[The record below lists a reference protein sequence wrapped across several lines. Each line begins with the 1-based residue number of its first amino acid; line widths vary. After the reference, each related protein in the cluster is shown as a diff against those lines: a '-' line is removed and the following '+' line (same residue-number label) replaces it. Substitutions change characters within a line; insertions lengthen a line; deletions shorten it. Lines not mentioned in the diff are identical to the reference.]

1 MSEWGGAV
9 FRCGGDGAGDEVCL
23 PAESRC
29 NGTAE
34 CEGGEDESVAECGC
48 LPNEFRCGNLCVD
61 ALRRC
66 DRVADCP
73 GGEDEMDCETFVCP
87 WQHMKCKNHF
97 CVPEQAMCD
106 FVDDCG
112 DGSDELD
119 CTFRSC
125 WESEFRCDNGEC
137 IRPGYICDKVKDC
150 KDGSDELLC
159 APEDFVICGDGT
171 KVHRHYWCDGWPE
184 CTWDF
189 KDELNCNKS
198 CDGPDDFLCPSGR
211 CIRKANKCDSQ
222 CDCGWQGAPPGMQWS
237 HEPGGAP
244 ATCADEMD
252 CGEYYDDAKGV
263 RVCRQGK
270 TLSCMVPV
278 AGGMDMEEGLSD
290 EEREAEEVAAEAMA
304 AVGRERCI
312 RPQFICDTVN
322 DCQNGHSLSDEFGC
336 PYWNHS
342 DWLLMGVDPGVEFF
356 TCSDNRS
363 LPMGLRCDLKWDCVG
378 GEDEDDCPEPMPC
391 RPPRTRDK
399 DTFQCANGQC
409 ISAKYRCDLQF
420 QCWDKSD
427 EIGCEDYPCPRNFR
441 KCLNGQCV
449 REDFW
454 CDYHVDCA
462 DASDETDC
470 GWPKEC
476 RDDEFRCRSGQC
488 VPMSSRCYMSGQQR
502 FGCADRSHL
511 VGCEDWKCDE
521 AAFKCRNGPCLN
533 SSLVCDGRVDCPW
546 SWTDEDGCPFSCSQ
560 MERRCE
566 CRDVAI
572 NCTGLGL
579 ETLPADIEVQMT
591 KFYMADNFLNYTL
604 NEETFSKLHRLSYL
618 DLSNNSLTHIPPLAF
633 KSLWKLLLLNL
644 KDNKITTL
652 LNSTFYRLPNLRTLH
667 LQGNNINTIESMA
680 FYGLSSLT
688 TLDLSHQRITNIS
701 QGAFLGLRS
710 LVSLDLSHNNLQYL
724 MDGSLN
730 GLPNLLFLDLS
741 GNSIKMVGR
750 NVFRSVSSLKKLKT
764 DEFRFCCLAKHIPEC
779 LPPPDEFSSCED
791 LMSNL
796 VLRVCVWVLGAVATV
811 GNALVITWRM
821 IYKNT
826 NQVHSFLITNLAIG
840 DFFMGAY
847 LLVIASVDAHYR
859 GVYIIHDAAWRSSE
873 LCQLAGFI
881 STFSSELSVYTLTV
895 ITLDRFLVIIFP
907 FRVRR
912 LEMPKTRLIMA
923 GGWIGAAFL
932 SGLPLMQIQYFQNF
946 YGRSGVCLALHIT
959 PEKPNGWEYSVFVF
973 LFLNLASFSIIALGY
988 VWMYVVA
995 RTTRQAVVAVQ
1006 CNHHSDQNHRQPQTP
1021 QQTPEQ
1027 RRAESSMARRM
1038 TLLVATDAA
1047 CWMPIIL
1054 LGVASLGGVTVP
1066 PQVFAWVAVFVLP
1079 LNAAINPVLYT
1090 LSTAPF
1096 LGPARR
1102 GIRSFKR
1109 SFKRSISTDQRR
1121 SQYEDRRLC
1130 ANNCSRCDFH
1140 SQVGNNFYSE
1150 NVKLKV
1156 NPLEDD
1162 ITAGDEQEESNPNND
1177 QLFALTKRMD
1187 INEGCRNPCII
1198 ETAVSMRG
1206 EIIPLKRLSP
1216 DKGNLRNKTRRK

>member
-1 MSEWGGAV
+1 MSEWGVGAV
-9 FRCGGDGAGDEVCL
+9 FRCDSPEEVCL

-29 NGTAE
+29 NGITE

-48 LPNEFRCGNLCVD
+48 LPNEFRCGNKCVD
-61 ALRRC
+61 VLRRC
-66 DRVADCP
+66 DRVSDCP

-97 CVPEQAMCD
+97 CFPEQAMCD

-112 DGSDELD
+112 DGSDERD
-119 CTFRSC
+119 CSFRSC
-125 WESEFRCDNGEC
+125 WKSEFRCDNGEC
-137 IRPGYICDKVKDC
+137 IRPGYICDKIKDC
-150 KDGSDELLC
+150 KDGSDELQC
-159 APEDFVICGDGT
+159 DTDDFVICGDGT
-171 KVHRHYWCDGWPE
+171 KVHRYYWCDGWPD
-184 CTWDF
+184 CSWDF
-189 KDELNCNKS
+189 KDELHCNTS
-198 CDGPDDFLCPSGR
+198 CDGPNDFLCPSGR
-211 CIRKANKCDSQ
+211 CIRKANVCDSH
-222 CDCGWQGAPPGMQWS
+222 CDCGWEGVPPGMEWS
-237 HEPGGAP
+237 GALG
-244 ATCADEMD
+244 TCADERD
-252 CGEYYDDAKGV
+252 CDDFYESVKGV
-263 RVCRQGK
+263 RICREGV
-270 TLSCMVPV
+270 TLSCMVPT
-278 AGGMDMEEGLSD
+278 AAMHDGKDGLSE
-290 EEREAEEVAAEAMA
+290 EEREAEEVEEAALKAMA
-304 AVGRERCI
+304 AGERERCI
-312 RPQFICDTVN
+312 RPDFICDHVN

-336 PYWNHS
+336 PYANHTDLHMMFDVPS
-342 DWLLMGVDPGVEFF
+342 NAVY
-356 TCSDNRS
+356 TCRDNRS
-363 LPMGLRCDLKWDCVG
+363 LPNGLLCDFKPDCAE
-378 GEDEDDCPEPMPC
+378 GEDELECIKLPCPSPLQNWF
-391 RPPRTRDK
+391 R
-399 DTFQCANGQC
+399 CANGQC
-409 ISAKYRCDLQF
+409 IPAKNRCDLQYN
-420 QCWDKSD
+420 CWDKSD
-427 EIGCEDYPCPRNFR
+427 EIGCDDVPCPKNHR

-449 REDFW
+449 QENFW
-454 CDYHVDCA
+454 CDYHQDCA
-462 DASDETDC
+462 DVSDETDC
-470 GWPKEC
+470 GWPREC
-476 RDDEFRCRSGQC
+476 KKDEFRCKSGQC
-488 VPMSSRCYMSGQQR
+488 VPMSSRCYRSGQQR

-511 VGCEDWKCDE
+511 IGCEDWTCNSG
-521 AAFKCRNGPCLN
+521 AFKCRNGPCLN
-533 SSLVCDGRVDCPW
+533 ASLVCDGRVDCPW
-546 SWTDEDGCPFSCSQ
+546 SWADEEGCPFSCSVT
-560 MERRCE
+560 EPLCE

-572 NCTGLGL
+572 NCTGLGFKI
-579 ETLPADIEVQMT
+579 LPKDIEPQMT
-591 KFYMADNFLNYTL
+591 KFYMADNFLNYSL
-604 NEETFSKLHRLSYL
+604 DEETFSKLHRLSYL
-618 DLSNNSLTHIPPLAF
+618 DLSNNSLTHIPPLTF
-633 KSLWKLLLLNL
+633 KSLWKLLMLNL
-644 KDNKITTL
+644 KDNNITTL

-710 LVSLDLSHNNLQYL
+710 LVSLDLSQNNLQYL

-750 NVFRSVSSLKKLKT
+750 NVFRSVSSLKTLKT

-796 VLRVCVWVLGAVATV
+796 VLRICVWVLGAVATV

-923 GGWIGAAFL
+923 GGWLGAAFL

-995 RTTRQAVVAVQ
+995 RTTRQAV
-1006 CNHHSDQNHRQPQTP
+1006 RQPQTP

-1121 SQYEDRRLC
+1121 SQYEGRRLC
-1130 ANNCSRCDFH
+1130 ANNCSRCDCH
-1140 SQVGNNFYSE
+1140 SQLANNFYSE

-1162 ITAGDEQEESNPNND
+1162 ITNGDEAEDSDAHND
-1177 QLFALTKRMD
+1177 QLFAVTKRMD

-1198 ETAVSMRG
+1198 ETAVSVRG
-1206 EIIPLKRLSP
+1206 EIIPLRRLSP
-1216 DKGNLRNKTRRK
+1216 EKSSLRNKTRRK